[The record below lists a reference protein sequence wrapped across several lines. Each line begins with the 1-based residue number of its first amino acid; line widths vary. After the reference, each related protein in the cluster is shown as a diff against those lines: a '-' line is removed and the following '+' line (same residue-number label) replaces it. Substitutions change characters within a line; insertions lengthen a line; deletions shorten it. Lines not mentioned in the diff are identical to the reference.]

1 MKPSVGLKVRPARK
15 TGFHVKRHDVGGQ
28 MMTTREIAA
37 RIGGTTQTV
46 RARLAKGWKGK
57 ELLMP
62 INSRRSVGLPRVSTQ
77 IVAYKIARQFPDSV
91 PTTAQI
97 RAIHPMQVS
106 TATYWR
112 NAIMRAMRELD
123 GEY

>member
-97 RAIHPMQVS
+97 REIHPMGAS

>member
-1 MKPSVGLKVRPARK
+1 MGLKVRPARK
-15 TGFHVKRHDVGGQ
+15 TGFHVERHDVGGK

-37 RIGGTTQTV
+37 KIGGTAHTV

-62 INSRRSVGLPRVSTQ
+62 VNSRRSVGRPRVSTQ

-91 PTTAQI
+91 PTVAQI
-97 RAIHPMQVS
+97 RAIHPMAAS

-112 NAIMRAMRELD
+112 NAIIRAMRELD
-123 GEY
+123 EEC

>member
-1 MKPSVGLKVRPARK
+1 
-15 TGFHVKRHDVGGQ
+15 

-91 PTTAQI
+91 PTTTQI
-97 RAIHPMQVS
+97 RAIHPMSVS
-106 TATYWR
+106 AATYWR
-112 NAIMRAMRELD
+112 NAIMRAIRELD